1 MRKYKKNLGY
11 VKKNFSRKCV
21 EMDEMDEM
29 DEVDEVD
36 EMDEVHGSVI
46 RLVASRLRLV
56 GDQSCDQSM
65 RPVSNGGICS
75 KE

>member
-1 MRKYKKNLGY
+1 
-11 VKKNFSRKCV
+11 
-21 EMDEMDEM
+21 MDEMDEM